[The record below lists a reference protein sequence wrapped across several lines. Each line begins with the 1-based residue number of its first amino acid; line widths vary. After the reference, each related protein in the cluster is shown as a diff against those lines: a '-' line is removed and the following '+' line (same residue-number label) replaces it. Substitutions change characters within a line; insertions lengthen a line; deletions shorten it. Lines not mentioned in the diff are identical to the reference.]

1 MAGNSEIKRTMK
13 VVIDGVDDLPH
24 VDEAAKRNMR
34 RAFSGLRDI
43 LVRLPEDRLIEAEMI
58 ADQAQEVLKAA
69 GQSRLNQTLIRSSSS
84 GLRQAAERLD
94 DIAPRVLTLCRQV
107 TDLLE

>member
-13 VVIDGVDDLPH
+13 VVIDGVDGLPH
-24 VDEAAKRNMR
+24 VDESAQRNMR

-43 LVRLPEDRLIEAEMI
+43 LVRLPEDRLIEAEMV

-69 GQSRLNQTLIRSSSS
+69 SQSRLNQTLIRSSSA

-107 TDLLE
+107 TDLFE